1 MAADHTVFNLCKYR
15 ENSSHRERILDA
27 GQYNGLFGFD
37 GARSGVAHVGNG
49 WITDEVDHFGND
61 WVLSSQCKDLYRGNG
76 QDFTN
81 PAMVGANALA
91 SNLDINHHYGHDS
104 DWACAEIIVVNE
116 RLSDNE
122 IQCVK

>member
-15 ENSSHRERILDA
+15 ENSSHKQRILDA
-27 GQYNGLFGFD
+27 LQYNALFGFHTD
-37 GARSGVAHVGNG
+37 WAGVGHEGN
-49 WITDEVDHFGND
+49 WITDHVDRFGDD
-61 WVLSSQCKDLYRGNG
+61 WVLSSQRKDLYRGNG

>member
-15 ENSSHRERILDA
+15 DNAIQRSRILDA
-27 GQYNGLFGFD
+27 RQYNGLFGFYH
-37 GARSGVAHVGNG
+37 AKSGVAHEGS
-49 WITDEVDHFGND
+49 WITDWVDRFGND